1 MQDKTCMSAPT
12 NPPPIRT
19 TSGDELLGVLQA
31 LANPHR
37 LRVLEVLV
45 EGRNYVSQ
53 IARELQI
60 SRALLQTHLRKLE
73 QAGLVSSA
81 LELSEDGKSM
91 KFYDVTPFSW
101 NLTPKIIARAAA
113 TLTVADKRR
122 ESEHD

>member
-1 MQDKTCMSAPT
+1 MQTTRSPS
-12 NPPPIRT
+12 PPVA
-19 TSGDELLGVLQA
+19 GDEFLGVLQA

-37 LRVLEVLV
+37 LRVLKVLV

-60 SRALLQTHLRKLE
+60 SRPLLQIHLRKLE

-81 LELSEDGKSM
+81 LELSDDGKSM

-101 NLTPKIIARAAA
+101 NLTPNLIATAAA
-113 TLTVADKRR
+113 TLTVAEKEGDNG
-122 ESEHD
+122 HG

>member
-1 MQDKTCMSAPT
+1 M
-12 NPPPIRT
+12 T
-19 TSGDELLGVLQA
+19 TSSQTSTQTVSGDELLAILQA

-45 EGRNYVSQ
+45 QGRNYVSQ

-60 SRALLQTHLRKLE
+60 SRALLQIHLRKLE

-81 LELSEDGKSM
+81 LELSDDGKSL

-101 NLTPKIIARAAA
+101 SLTPRLIASAAA
-113 TLTVADKRR
+113 TLTVADKER
-122 ESEHD
+122 ES